1 MTLVGTVYTYHYT
14 RCRRR
19 RRTSSNDTRGGR
31 YTVDCSLQRRLNL
44 WLINS
49 LVPCVLRYLYVTFL
63 AQVNPV
69 VHSTRGLLGYSRV
82 PYHTNA
88 AEPADDGTAA
98 PPTEQAPNRAVYTKI
113 LIERAVGAAC
123 LPYANLHSHICRLQ
137 L

>member
-1 MTLVGTVYTYHYT
+1 MS
-14 RCRRR
+14 C
-19 RRTSSNDTRGGR
+19 
-31 YTVDCSLQRRLNL
+31 
-44 WLINS
+44 I
-49 LVPCVLRYLYVTFL
+49 LRYLYVTFL

-88 AEPADDGTAA
+88 AEPADDSTAA

-123 LPYANLHSHICRLQ
+123 LPYANLHSQASTLNSLKIATP
-137 L
+137 